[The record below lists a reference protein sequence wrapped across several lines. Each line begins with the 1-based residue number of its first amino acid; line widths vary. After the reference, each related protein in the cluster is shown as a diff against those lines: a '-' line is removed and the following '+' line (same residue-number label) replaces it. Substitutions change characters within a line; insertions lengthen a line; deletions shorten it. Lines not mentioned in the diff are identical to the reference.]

1 MKTTKSI
8 AAYAML
14 LGTLLATNL
23 VQMAHAGGI
32 RKSSTKIAHRTQF
45 DVLGHLLIEA
55 TGMRNDVVRTR
66 NAGPVGISISNI
78 EEDAGMYRDRGK
90 SSPKIAHRT
99 RRAPV
104 TINVVDMVDVYF
116 DLLDVGEYELADEV
130 GMEVEDMVREMGY
143 WRGGR

>member
-8 AAYAML
+8 AAYAMI

-23 VQMAHAGGI
+23 VQTAHAGGI

-55 TGMRNDVVRTR
+55 SGMRNDVVRTR

-90 SSPKIAHRT
+90 SSPKIAHGMRK
-99 RRAPV
+99 
-104 TINVVDMVDVYF
+104 NV
-116 DLLDVGEYELADEV
+116 LRHEIELAFQ
-130 GMEVEDMVREMGY
+130 
-143 WRGGR
+143 RGDFGLAFELINELDQSCNGKDDDCD